1 MTFIDRLLQKWRI
14 AKVRRF
20 ILPAVTVLDIGSVDG
35 VMFGQLKIPAKNG
48 MGIDPTLKAETVVG
62 GIRLIA
68 GFFPKDMP
76 PVQPFDVIT
85 MLAVLEHFPP
95 AEYENLKNGCLRFL
109 KPGGLLLITVPSSR
123 VDQILAVLK
132 FFRLIDGMS
141 LEEHHGFEVQE
152 TTSIF
157 PAENFRLLR
166 HATFQLGLNHLFVFE
181 RIAAPT
187 AKTR

>member
-1 MTFIDRLLQKWRI
+1 
-14 AKVRRF
+14 
-20 ILPAVTVLDIGSVDG
+20 
-35 VMFGQLKIPAKNG
+35 
-48 MGIDPTLKAETVVG
+48 
-62 GIRLIA
+62 
-68 GFFPKDMP
+68 MP
-76 PVQPFDVIT
+76 PVKPFDVIT

-181 RIAAPT
+181 RIAGPI

>member
-20 ILPAVTVLDIGSVDG
+20 ISPAATVLDIGSADG
-35 VMFGQLKIPAKNG
+35 VMFGQLKIPAENA
-48 MGIDPTLKAETVVG
+48 MGIDPTLKAETVVE

-76 PVQPFDVIT
+76 PVKPFDVIT

-181 RIAAPT
+181 RIAGPT
-187 AKTR
+187 AKT